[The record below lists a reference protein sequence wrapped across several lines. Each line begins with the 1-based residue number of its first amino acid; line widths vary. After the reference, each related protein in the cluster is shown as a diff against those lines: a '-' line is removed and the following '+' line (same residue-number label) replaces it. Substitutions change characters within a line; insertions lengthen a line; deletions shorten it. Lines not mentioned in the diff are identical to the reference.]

1 VKALVHVITKALVRA
16 VFPVAQFMQL
26 QSVDTVAQFMQ
37 LQSVDTVAQFMQL
50 QSVDTVAQFMQLQS
64 VDTVAQL
71 QSTYLFHAMVPE
83 FLKVKFAH
91 LLIHTRGYFWRSKN
105 APKNKT

>member
-16 VFPVAQFMQL
+16 VFP
-26 QSVDTVAQFMQ
+26 VAQFMQ